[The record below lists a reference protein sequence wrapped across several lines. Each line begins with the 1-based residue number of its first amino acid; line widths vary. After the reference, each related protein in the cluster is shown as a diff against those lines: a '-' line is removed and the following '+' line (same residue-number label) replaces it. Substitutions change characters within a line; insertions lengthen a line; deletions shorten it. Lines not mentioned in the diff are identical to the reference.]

1 MEKELV
7 KQANKGNKKAF
18 EEIILHYQNDLYRIA
33 KTRFNDEEDINEAIQ
48 ETIISAYESIGK
60 LFNTD
65 KIKSWLI
72 TILIN
77 KCNHIYK
84 QKQKNNFISY
94 DNINAERYVSSLD
107 KNDSDLEFNNLI
119 NLLNDDEKTIIVLY
133 YAEGYKAKEIAKIL
147 KMKEST
153 VRNKILRAKRK
164 IQNDL
169 EEVSN
174 YG

>member
-7 KQANKGNKKAF
+7 KQAKKGNKKAF

-33 KTRFNDEEDINEAIQ
+33 KTRFNDEEDINDAIQ

-94 DNINAERYVSSLD
+94 ENINAERYVSSLD

-133 YAEGYKAKEIAKIL
+133 YAEGYKTKEIAKIL

-153 VRNKILRAKRK
+153 VRNKILRAKRLSL
-164 IQNDL
+164 IHIS
-169 EEVSN
+169 EPTRP
-174 YG
+174 

>member
-7 KQANKGNKKAF
+7 KQAKKGNKKAF

-33 KTRFNDEEDINEAIQ
+33 KTRFNDEEDINDAIQ

-133 YAEGYKAKEIAKIL
+133 YAEGYKTKEIVKIL

>member
-1 MEKELV
+1 M
-7 KQANKGNKKAF
+7 
-18 EEIILHYQNDLYRIA
+18 
-33 KTRFNDEEDINEAIQ
+33 
-48 ETIISAYESIGK
+48 
-60 LFNTD
+60 
-65 KIKSWLI
+65 
-72 TILIN
+72 
-77 KCNHIYK
+77 
-84 QKQKNNFISY
+84 
-94 DNINAERYVSSLD
+94 SSLD